1 MARIHR
7 NGGRTL
13 HYPTR
18 EAPIVGLPGSRTAA
32 PVAARWYVE
41 TEDASLSLRLVPGA
55 VLCEGFDGEL
65 VASVD
70 EAEHAARF
78 DIVDGELWVTCVAG
92 QIFVDREPI
101 ARIAHLHA
109 GNHLRVGT
117 TLYVISNTLT
127 ELTGPVPM
135 LVREAFPAA
144 ATPARVDKAN
154 KPAAG
159 MRLFYEEPLEVEE
172 ITITEPAARP
182 HLVAARDRRT
192 SSFPTSTVPDAQ
204 VPPQGAVAQA
214 ANPLP
219 MAATQFFRTPT
230 LRVARSKAKSR
241 LPATALMVLGLLA
254 AGAFAAYNFLD
265 HGVVERW
272 VEQTRDRLL
281 SAVSPQP
288 QSPTLAAEPRQPFEM
303 IMAQAP
309 AAVAADE
316 PVDGLASDP
325 RFDELTT
332 YAWLR
337 DINQENHERFLTL
350 AESLLASENTPPLLE
365 HVRYYA
371 SRLAVLEQRDVLAG
385 YTRAFGDVFIV
396 DPQYRDVIAM
406 LEGRLLTLNTH
417 ANQLARMNADAAR
430 YFEQDALTLPPKANV
445 VAVARNMLSL
455 DSQNKDA
462 LTWITRTADILVER
476 ASDKASTGDTFAA
489 RNLVE
494 DVLAFAPAHPRANAM
509 WLALSNQH
517 AGT

>member
-18 EAPIVGLPGSRTAA
+18 EAPIVGMPGSQKAA
-32 PVAARWYVE
+32 PPATRWYVE

-78 DIVDGELWVTCVAG
+78 DVVDGELWVTCVAG
-92 QIFVDREPI
+92 SIYVDKEPI

-144 ATPARVDKAN
+144 APPARADKASR
-154 KPAAG
+154 PDAG

-192 SSFPTSTVPDAQ
+192 GTFPKSTVPDAA
-204 VPPQGAVAQA
+204 VPEQGAIAPA
-214 ANPLP
+214 AHPTP
-219 MAATQFFRTPT
+219 MGATQFFKTPT

-241 LPATALMVLGLLA
+241 LPATALMILGLLA
-254 AGAFAAYNFLD
+254 ACAFAAYNFLD
-265 HGVVERW
+265 HGVVEQW
-272 VEQTRDRLL
+272 VEEARDRLL
-281 SAVSPQP
+281 SVAGPQ
-288 QSPTLAAEPRQPFEM
+288 LAPPPSAEEPRQPFEM
-303 IMAQAP
+303 IMAEAPPETAAEEP
-309 AAVAADE
+309 AAAI
-316 PVDGLASDP
+316 ASDP

-337 DINQENHERFLTL
+337 DINQGNHERFLTL
-350 AESLLASENTPPLLE
+350 AASLLASENTPPMLE

-371 SRLAVLEQRDVLAG
+371 SRLAALEQRDVLAG

-396 DPQYRDVIAM
+396 DPQYRGIIAT
-406 LEGRLLTLNTH
+406 LEQRLLTLNKH

-455 DSQNKDA
+455 DGQNKEA
-462 LTWITRTADILVER
+462 LNWITRTADVLVER
-476 ASDKASTGDTFAA
+476 ASDKASAGDTFAA

-509 WLALSNQH
+509 WLELANQH
-517 AGT
+517 SGS